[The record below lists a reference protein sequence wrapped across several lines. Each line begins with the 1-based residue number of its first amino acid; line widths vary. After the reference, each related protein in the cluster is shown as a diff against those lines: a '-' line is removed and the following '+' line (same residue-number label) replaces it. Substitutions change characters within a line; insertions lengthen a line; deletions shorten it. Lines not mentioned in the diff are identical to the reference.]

1 MRRTGTVAAAFP
13 LALGIAGAGTAI
25 AANPALYGKAAFE
38 TATSMAGGAG
48 VDAASEA
55 LTGKTVGE
63 NVAHY
68 TGADKAYQNNAL
80 ARFGFD
86 MLNPGYALGG
96 GVGKTILGRIYPT
109 VFNPNVG
116 RFTGPLSKESYSS
129 PTATV
134 RKNISKQTPLKESA
148 SKQYVAPE
156 VKQKSFIPQEDIAFK
171 KLTETEINSPE

>member
-1 MRRTGTVAAAFP
+1 MANQLSTAPSNGETTIANHNANRQVLIEKAREEAIANGEDPNRAEEDIMRRTGTVAAAFP
-13 LALGIAGAGTAI
+13 LALVIAGAGTAV

-38 TATSMAGGAG
+38 TATSMAGGTG
-48 VDAASEA
+48 VEAASEA
-55 LTGKTVGE
+55 LTGKTFGE
-63 NVAHY
+63 NIAHY

-116 RFTGPLSKESYSS
+116 N
-129 PTATV
+129 A
-134 RKNISKQTPLKESA
+134 KNK
-148 SKQYVAPE
+148 
-156 VKQKSFIPQEDIAFK
+156 
-171 KLTETEINSPE
+171 